1 MITNENIKHVA
12 IYLRLSR
19 DEENPGIEKI
29 LASHR
34 NSLTELS
41 YENE

>member
-1 MITNENIKHVA
+1 MITNENIKPVA

-19 DEENPGIEKI
+19 DEENRGIEKI

-41 YENE
+41 FENE